1 MIGHDDR
8 LTVRWK
14 WNQAPNMEYL
24 FQIKDQL
31 VWNIFFRLK
40 TSYQSI
46 LEKIDIDLYHI
57 SVDLS
62 L

>member
-1 MIGHDDR
+1 
-8 LTVRWK
+8 
-14 WNQAPNMEYL
+14 MEYL

-40 TSYQSI
+40 TSYRSI